1 MAEMPARSPQR
12 IIAENC
18 HVRYHQAPPFVIDI
32 PIDVTIVCSRFSGL
46 RCRILGRDCEAV
58 TSMNIDKTHRAA
70 PTAIA
75 WQRFSVEWDYPVA
88 FTRSLFAPENPLLA
102 EMIAR
107 REPEKRHRAL
117 AYIDDGLAHAR
128 PELPTEIE
136 AYAKTWRNSMELAG
150 PVEILPGGER
160 IKSNM
165 RWVEHIQE
173 YIHALGIDRHS
184 FVIAIGGGA
193 VLDAV
198 GLAAATAHR
207 GVRHIR
213 VPTTVLAQNDSG
225 VGVKN
230 AVNLKGYK
238 NFIGTFSPPWAV
250 LNDFDFLDALPSRER
265 IAGIAEAVKVALIRD
280 GAFFAWIETNAARL
294 TCFEPRAEEHMIRR
308 SAELHMH
315 QIAHGGDPFEMGS
328 ARPLDFGH
336 WAAHRL
342 EALTAHQL
350 GHGEAVAI
358 GIALDSRYSVLAG
371 LLEEGQ
377 DERIAALLERLGF
390 RIFHPA
396 LLKQDSAGRPAIL
409 RGLDEFREHLGGELT
424 VTLLTGI
431 GIGHEVHEI
440 DTSRMLQAAKWLR
453 ARGGA

>member
-1 MAEMPARSPQR
+1 
-12 IIAENC
+12 
-18 HVRYHQAPPFVIDI
+18 
-32 PIDVTIVCSRFSGL
+32 
-46 RCRILGRDCEAV
+46 
-58 TSMNIDKTHRAA
+58 MNIDKTHLTA

-75 WQRFSVEWDYPVA
+75 WQRFSVGWDYPVA
-88 FTRSLFAPENPLLA
+88 FTRELFSPDNPLLA

-107 REPEKRHRAL
+107 REPDKRHKVL
-117 AYIDDGLAHAR
+117 IYIDDGLLEAR
-128 PELPTEIE
+128 RGLVSEIE
-136 AYAKTWRNSMELAG
+136 LYTRSWSDSIKLAG
-150 PVEILPGGER
+150 PVETVPGGER
-160 IKSNM
+160 IKTEM
-165 RWVEHIQE
+165 RTVESIQE
-173 YIHALGIDRHS
+173 RIHELGIDRHS

-193 VLDAV
+193 MLDAV

-213 VPTTVLAQNDSG
+213 IPTTVLAQNDSG

-250 LNDFDFLDALPSRER
+250 LNDFDLLDALPRRER
-265 IAGIAEAVKVALIRD
+265 ISGIAEAVKVALIRD
-280 GAFFAWIETNAARL
+280 GAFFRWIEANTARL
-294 TCFEPRAEEHMIRR
+294 TAFEPRGEEHMIRR

-371 LLEEGQ
+371 LLAEGE

-396 LLKQDSAGRPAIL
+396 LLEPDDEGQPAIL
-409 RGLDEFREHLGGELT
+409 RGLDEFREHLGGDLT
-424 VTLLTGI
+424 VTLLTAI
-431 GIGHEVHEI
+431 GIGQEVHEI
-440 DTSRMLQAAKWLR
+440 DTDRMLAAAEWLR
-453 ARGGA
+453 ARERA